1 VSSDTPLLPL
11 PIPRDRRHY
20 RLAMGVTLKQA
31 ASQLGVS
38 ARQYLRWEQG
48 ATPSPGNHRKYSAQ
62 LGEWARKIHS
72 A

>member
-1 VSSDTPLLPL
+1 MTAKPLPSL
-11 PIPRDRRHY
+11 PIPYDRRHY